1 MRIAVLTG
9 GSSPE
14 RHVAL
19 AGAAQVVRALRE
31 LGHTVTV
38 VDTVEGPLGTAAE
51 RQLLDRSVGRDPPT
65 LEELRAL
72 TQREHPEALA
82 SVPELRDAQL
92 VFLVLHGKQGEGGEI
107 QALLDLA
114 GIAYTGS
121 GPLGSAAAMDKEIAK
136 RLFQAASVPTP
147 TWRMWPLTNEDI
159 DQLGLPLVVK
169 PSKVGSS
176 VGLTVVHS
184 RPDLEGAVEL
194 ALQYDEDVIVEQAA
208 TGREFTVGVLGD
220 EPLAV
225 GEIVPQHET
234 FDYECKYTAG
244 MTEEIF
250 PAQITETETRELQ
263 QLALRAHRA
272 LKLRDFSRI
281 DFKQGA
287 TGSPLCLEANTLP
300 GFTATSLLPQSAAAC
315 GIGFGELCERVCS
328 AALLRAGEQRRPLPR

>member
-1 MRIAVLTG
+1 M
-9 GSSPE
+9 
-14 RHVAL
+14 AL

-38 VDTVEGPLGTAAE
+38 VDTVDGSLDAAVE

-65 LEELRAL
+65 LEELHAL
-72 TQREHPEALA
+72 QQREHPEALA
-82 SVPELRDAQL
+82 SIRELRDADL

-121 GPLGSAAAMDKEIAK
+121 GPLGSAAAMDKDIAK

-147 TWRMWPLTNEDI
+147 NWRMWPVTDEDI
-159 DQLGLPLVVK
+159 ERMGLPLVVK

-176 VGLTVVHS
+176 IGLTVVRS
-184 RPDLEGAVEL
+184 QPELEGAVEL
-194 ALQYDEDVIVEQAA
+194 ALQYDEDVIVEQLA

-250 PAQITETETRELQ
+250 PAQITESQTRELQ
-263 QLALRAHRA
+263 QLAIRAHWA

-281 DFKQGA
+281 DFKQDVA
-287 TGSPLCLEANTLP
+287 GSPLCLEANTLP
-300 GFTATSLLPQSAAAC
+300 GLTATSLLPQSAAAC
-315 GIGFGELCERVCS
+315 GIGFGELCERVCA
-328 AALLRAGEQRRPLPR
+328 AALLRAGEQRRPPPR